1 MRLDDLISKIRS
13 EALLTE
19 QQKID
24 LEIVRS
30 GKEFIS
36 NYLEPLICE
45 SVKNKDLNPEL
56 FKVDTSNNWITIYF
70 KLNFIRFFLDYGYEI
85 TVNHRMTL
93 MDRLQIID
101 NKLFSVKFQRPL
113 SEEVIELYLDRLF
126 MEHEEHDIL

>member
-13 EALLTE
+13 EALFTE

-30 GKEFIS
+30 GKKFIS

-45 SVKNKDLNPEL
+45 SVKNKDLNPQL
-56 FKVDTSNNWITIYF
+56 FKVDTSNDWITIYF
-70 KLNFIRFFLDYGYEI
+70 NYNFIRFRFEYRYEI
-85 TVNHRMTL
+85 TVDHRMTL
-93 MDRLQIID
+93 MDRLKIVDDQ
-101 NKLFSVKFQRPL
+101 LFSVKFQRPL

-126 MEHEEHDIL
+126 MEHEERDIL

>member
-1 MRLDDLISKIRS
+1 MRLNDLISKIRT

-30 GKEFIS
+30 GQEFIS
-36 NYLEPLICE
+36 NYFEPLICE
-45 SVKNKDLNPEL
+45 SVENKDLNPEL
-56 FKVDTSNNWITIYF
+56 FKVDTSNDWITIYF
-70 KLNFIRFFLDYGYEI
+70 KLNFIRFFLNYGYEI

-93 MDRLQIID
+93 MDRLQIVD
-101 NKLFSVKFQRPL
+101 NQLFSVKFQRPL
-113 SEEVIELYLDRLF
+113 SEEVLELYLDRLF

>member
-1 MRLDDLISKIRS
+1 MRLDELISKIRT

-19 QQKID
+19 QQKSDI
-24 LEIVRS
+24 EIVRS

-36 NYLEPLICE
+36 NYLEPLISE
-45 SVKNKDLNPEL
+45 SVKNKNINPKL
-56 FKVDTSNNWITIYF
+56 FEVDTSQDWITIYF
-70 KLNFIRFFLDYGYEI
+70 NHNFIRFFLNYDYEI

-126 MEHEEHDIL
+126 MELEEHDIL

>member
-1 MRLDDLISKIRS
+1 MRLDDLISQIR
-13 EALLTE
+13 EKALLTE

-36 NYLEPLICE
+36 NYLQPLICE
-45 SVKNKDLNPEL
+45 SAENTELNPEL
-56 FKVDTSNNWITIYF
+56 FKVDISSQWITIYF
-70 KLNFIRFFLDYGYEI
+70 NYNFIRFRLEYDYEI
-85 TVNHRMTL
+85 TVDHRMTL

-126 MEHEEHDIL
+126 MEQEENDIL

>member
-1 MRLDDLISKIRS
+1 MRLNDLISKIRT

-19 QQKID
+19 QQKSDI
-24 LEIVRS
+24 EIVRS

-36 NYLEPLICE
+36 NYLEPLISE
-45 SVKNKDLNPEL
+45 SVKNKDLNPEI
-56 FKVDTSNNWITIYF
+56 FEVDTSNNWITIYF
-70 KLNFIRFFLDYGYEI
+70 KLNFIRFFLDYDYEI

-126 MEHEEHDIL
+126 MELEEHDIL

>member
-56 FKVDTSNNWITIYF
+56 FRIDTSKGWITIYF
-70 KLNFIRFFLDYGYEI
+70 NHNFIRFFLDYDYEI
-85 TVNHRMTL
+85 PVDHRMTPL
-93 MDRLQIID
+93 DRLKIEGNQ
-101 NKLFSVKFQRPL
+101 LFSDKFKCPL
-113 SEEVIELYLDRLF
+113 SEEILELYLDRLF
-126 MEHEEHDIL
+126 MECEEHESV

>member
-45 SVKNKDLNPEL
+45 SVKNKDLNPEI
-56 FKVDTSNNWITIYF
+56 FEVDTSNNWITICF
-70 KLNFIRFFLDYGYEI
+70 NHNFIRFFLDYGYEI

-126 MEHEEHDIL
+126 MEHEEHDII

>member
-56 FKVDTSNNWITIYF
+56 FRTDTSKGWITIYF
-70 KLNFIRFFLDYGYEI
+70 NHNFIRFFLDYDYEI
-85 TVNHRMTL
+85 PVDHRMTPL
-93 MDRLQIID
+93 DRLKIEGNQ
-101 NKLFSVKFQRPL
+101 LFSDKFKCPL
-113 SEEVIELYLDRLF
+113 SEEVLELYLDRLF
-126 MEHEEHDIL
+126 MECEDHESV

>member
-45 SVKNKDLNPEL
+45 SAENKDLNPEL
-56 FKVDTSNNWITIYF
+56 FKVDTSHNWITIYF
-70 KLNFIRFFLDYGYEI
+70 KLNFIRFFLNYDYEI
-85 TVNHRMTL
+85 PVEHLMTPL
-93 MDRLQIID
+93 DRLKIEGNQ
-101 NKLFSVKFQRPL
+101 LFSDKFKRPL
-113 SEEVIELYLDRLF
+113 SEEVLELYLDRLF
-126 MEHEEHDIL
+126 MECEEYKSV

>member
-19 QQKID
+19 QQKSNI
-24 LEIVRS
+24 EIVRS

-36 NYLEPLICE
+36 NYLEPLISE
-45 SVKNKDLNPEL
+45 SVKNKDLNPEI
-56 FKVDTSNNWITIYF
+56 FEVDTSNNWITIYF
-70 KLNFIRFFLDYGYEI
+70 KLNFIRFFLDYDYEI

-126 MEHEEHDIL
+126 MELEEHDIL

>member
-1 MRLDDLISKIRS
+1 MRLNDLISKIRT

-19 QQKID
+19 QQKSDI
-24 LEIVRS
+24 EIVRS

-36 NYLEPLICE
+36 NYLEPLISE
-45 SVKNKDLNPEL
+45 SVKNKDLNPEI
-56 FKVDTSNNWITIYF
+56 FEVETSNNWITIYF
-70 KLNFIRFFLDYGYEI
+70 KLNFIRFFLDYDYEI

-126 MEHEEHDIL
+126 MELEEHDIL

>member
-1 MRLDDLISKIRS
+1 MRLNDLISKIRS

-19 QQKID
+19 QQKSDIK
-24 LEIVRS
+24 IVRS

-45 SVKNKDLNPEL
+45 SVKNKDLNTEL
-56 FKVDTSNNWITIYF
+56 FKVDTSQDWITICF
-70 KLNFIRFFLDYGYEI
+70 NHNFIRFRFEFRYEI
-85 TVNHRMTL
+85 TVDHRMTL

>member
-45 SVKNKDLNPEL
+45 SIKNKDLNPEI

-70 KLNFIRFFLDYGYEI
+70 KLNFIRFFFDYGYEI
-85 TVNHRMTL
+85 TVTHRMTL

>member
-19 QQKID
+19 QQKSDI
-24 LEIVRS
+24 EIVRS

-36 NYLEPLICE
+36 NYLEPLISE
-45 SVKNKDLNPEL
+45 SVKNKDLNPEI
-56 FKVDTSNNWITIYF
+56 FEVDTSNNWITIYF
-70 KLNFIRFFLDYGYEI
+70 KLNFIRFFLDYDYEI

-126 MEHEEHDIL
+126 MELEEHDIL

>member
-1 MRLDDLISKIRS
+1 MRLNDLISKIRT

-19 QQKID
+19 QQKSDI
-24 LEIVRS
+24 EIVRS

-45 SVKNKDLNPEL
+45 SVKNKDLNPEI
-56 FKVDTSNNWITIYF
+56 FEVDTSNNWITICF
-70 KLNFIRFFLDYGYEI
+70 NHNFIRFFLDYGYEI

-126 MEHEEHDIL
+126 MEHEEHDII

>member
-1 MRLDDLISKIRS
+1 MRLNDLISKIRS

-19 QQKID
+19 QQKSDI
-24 LEIVRS
+24 EIVRS

-45 SVKNKDLNPEL
+45 SVKNKDLNTEL
-56 FKVDTSNNWITIYF
+56 FKVDTSQDWITICF
-70 KLNFIRFFLDYGYEI
+70 NHNFIRFRFEFRYEI
-85 TVNHRMTL
+85 TVDHRMTL

>member
-19 QQKID
+19 QQKSD
-24 LEIVRS
+24 LEIIRS

-36 NYLEPLICE
+36 NYLEPLISE

-56 FKVDTSNNWITIYF
+56 FKVDTSNDWITIYF
-70 KLNFIRFFLDYGYEI
+70 NHNFIRFFLDYGYEI

-126 MEHEEHDIL
+126 MELEEHDIL

>member
-45 SVKNKDLNPEL
+45 SVKNKDLNPEI
-56 FKVDTSNNWITIYF
+56 FKVDTSNNWITICF
-70 KLNFIRFFLDYGYEI
+70 KLNFIRFFLNYDYEI

-101 NKLFSVKFQRPL
+101 NKLFSIKFQRPL

>member
-19 QQKID
+19 QQKSD

-56 FKVDTSNNWITIYF
+56 FRVDTSNDWITIYF
-70 KLNFIRFFLDYGYEI
+70 NHNFVRFCLEYRYEI
-85 TVNHRMTL
+85 PVNHRMDPL
-93 MDRLQIID
+93 DCLEIKGNQ
-101 NKLFSVKFQRPL
+101 LFSNEFKRPL
-113 SEEVIELYLDRLF
+113 SEEVLELYLDRLF
-126 MEHEEHDIL
+126 MECEEHESV

>member
-45 SVKNKDLNPEL
+45 SIKNKDLNPEI

-70 KLNFIRFFLDYGYEI
+70 KLNFIRFFFDYGYEI

>member
-1 MRLDDLISKIRS
+1 MRLDELISKIRT

-19 QQKID
+19 QQKSD

-45 SVKNKDLNPEL
+45 SVKNKDLNPEI

-70 KLNFIRFFLDYGYEI
+70 KLNFIRFFLNYGYEI

-126 MEHEEHDIL
+126 MENEEHDIL